1 MLGGGTWGGLEP
13 PSIVPRPSLE
23 QVRDPIPTAVLR
35 SQARGPPRPLPVCP
49 SAALTLPGP
58 GTRPRPRRMGGCG
71 PTWNPRPLHPS
82 GTWRPLP
89 FCTLPGVS
97 SSSAGTRH
105 CPSPWSACAARA
117 GPAGG
122 RHAAPRLPHALDTS
136 GRTSTSVTVQRSNIQ
151 SGSRHHSPPFTETEI
166 SPLLIKLVLRC
177 INRSRRGRTH
187 GAFVYH

>member
-1 MLGGGTWGGLEP
+1 MP
-13 PSIVPRPSLE
+13 HPSPE

-58 GTRPRPRRMGGCG
+58 RTRPRPRQMGGG
-71 PTWNPRPLHPS
+71 WPHLEPTPPAPLRHLAAAAVLYTPWCKLIVS
-82 GTWRPLP
+82 WDSALP
-89 FCTLPGVS
+89 IAVVSLRGPGVVS
-97 SSSAGTRH
+97 
-105 CPSPWSACAARA
+105 
-117 GPAGG
+117 
-122 RHAAPRLPHALDTS
+122 LPHALDTS
-136 GRTSTSVTVQRSNIQ
+136 GRTSTSVTVQRSNVQ

>member
-1 MLGGGTWGGLEP
+1 MQLLGGGTWGGLEP
-13 PSIVPRPSLE
+13 PSIVPRPSPE

-58 GTRPRPRRMGGCG
+58 GTRPRPRRMGGGG

-105 CPSPWSACAARA
+105 CPSPWSACTPRAWSAYPTPSTPLVAPARRSPFNGLIFRVVRVIA
-117 GPAGG
+117 VL
-122 RHAAPRLPHALDTS
+122 HL
-136 GRTSTSVTVQRSNIQ
+136 QR
-151 SGSRHHSPPFTETEI
+151 RRFHHF
-166 SPLLIKLVLRC
+166 
-177 INRSRRGRTH
+177 
-187 GAFVYH
+187 

>member
-1 MLGGGTWGGLEP
+1 MLGGWHLG
-13 PSIVPRPSLE
+13 RPGA
-23 QVRDPIPTAVLR
+23 TFH
-35 SQARGPPRPLPVCP
+35 
-49 SAALTLPGP
+49 SAASLSGAGEGPDPHSCPPQP
-58 GTRPRPRRMGGCG
+58 GTRPAAPAPGLSLCCPHPSRSRNTAKTKANGGGG
-71 PTWNPRPLHPS
+71 PTRNPRPLHPS

-151 SGSRHHSPPFTETEI
+151 SGSRHHSLPFTETEI